1 MPDGAWG
8 ESFEACLSKQFVFHP
23 QKSQVTMTAWAL
35 MALMAA
41 KFPDVSKLE
50 PGVRL
55 LIARQQSDGSWPQ
68 ESITGVFNKTC
79 MISYPNYQQIFP
91 MWALSRF
98 SQYTRK

>member
-1 MPDGAWG
+1 
-8 ESFEACLSKQFVFHP
+8 VFHP